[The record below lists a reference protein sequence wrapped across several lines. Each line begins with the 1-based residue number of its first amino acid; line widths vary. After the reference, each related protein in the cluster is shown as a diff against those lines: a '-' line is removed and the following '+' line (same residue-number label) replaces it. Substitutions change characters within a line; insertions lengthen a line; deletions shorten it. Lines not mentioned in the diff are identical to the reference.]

1 MEDNCNNCDNCVY
14 IDGSCVNNGKINARA
29 GYGVFF
35 DHNDERNEY
44 GVVKGKQSKNT
55 GELTALIRAIEI
67 LKKDI
72 EEKKSINIYTDS
84 EYVIKCSGS
93 YGSKLAKN
101 NWKTESDKVPPNLKL
116 LQKIYELY
124 SPHKKTVKIHYI
136 KAHTNLLDK
145 HSIGNSEADKLANM
159 AINGVLAEDN
169 VFNKDPDNS
178 NVQAQAQVQVPVPV
192 VYIKNYIN
200 ISYNHKDSAKKL
212 GAKWD
217 INKKKWYYED
227 NISEENIK
235 SIKDIENICLSTEKE
250 KAVRNNTGESGAGG
264 ALGESDKIDKSNRV
278 YIKVAF
284 KNKDAVKRHG
294 CKWDPEK
301 KSWYYFAD
309 TDKNKIAEIM
319 KLI

>member
-1 MEDNCNNCDNCVY
+1 MEDNSENCVY
-14 IDGSCVNNGKINARA
+14 IDGSCINNGKVNARA

-35 DHNDERNEY
+35 DYNDARNES
-44 GVVKGKQSKNT
+44 GIVKGKQSNNT
-55 GELTALIRAIEI
+55 GELTALIRALEI

-72 EEKKSINIYTDS
+72 EDKKNINIYTDS

-93 YGSKLAKN
+93 YGAKLAKN
-101 NWKTESDKVPPNLKL
+101 DWKTESDKVPPNLKL

-169 VFNKDPDNS
+169 VFNKDSDNS
-178 NVQAQAQVQVPVPV
+178 NLQIPVPV
-192 VYIKNYIN
+192 VYVKNYIN

-227 NISEENIK
+227 NLKEDIVS
-235 SIKDIENICLSTEKE
+235 SIKELEALSIAEKIVVKE
-250 KAVRNNTGESGAGG
+250 KG
-264 ALGESDKIDKSNRV
+264 IDNVNVEEDNEKV
-278 YIKVAF
+278 YIKIPF
-284 KNKDAVKRHG
+284 KNKEAVKKLG
-294 CKWDPEK
+294 CRWDAQK
-301 KSWYYFAD
+301 KSWYYFANL
-309 TDKNKIAEIM
+309 DKNKVNDIM
-319 KLI
+319 KLT

>member
-1 MEDNCNNCDNCVY
+1 MVDNCDNCVY
-14 IDGSCVNNGKINARA
+14 IDGSCINNGKVNARA

-35 DHNDERNEY
+35 DHNDERNES
-44 GVVKGKQSKNT
+44 GLVKGKQSNNT
-55 GELTALIRAIEI
+55 GELTALIRALEI

-72 EEKKSINIYTDS
+72 EDKKSINIYTDS

-93 YGSKLAKN
+93 YGAKLAKN

-124 SPHKKTVKIHYI
+124 SPHKKTTKIHYI

-159 AINGVLAEDN
+159 AVNGILEEDKIREESS
-169 VFNKDPDNS
+169 VS
-178 NVQAQAQVQVPVPV
+178 LVQVPVPV

-227 NISEENIK
+227 NLKEDNII
-235 SIKDIENICLSTEKE
+235 SIKELEELSAAEKTSVKE
-250 KAVRNNTGESGAGG
+250 GG
-264 ALGESDKIDKSNRV
+264 ADNTNTDENGSAKVHIKIP
-278 YIKVAF
+278 F
-284 KNKDAVKRHG
+284 KNKDAVKKLG
-294 CKWDPEK
+294 CRWDAEK
-301 KSWYYFAD
+301 KSWYYLANL
-309 TDKNKIAEIM
+309 DKNKINDIM
-319 KLI
+319 KLT